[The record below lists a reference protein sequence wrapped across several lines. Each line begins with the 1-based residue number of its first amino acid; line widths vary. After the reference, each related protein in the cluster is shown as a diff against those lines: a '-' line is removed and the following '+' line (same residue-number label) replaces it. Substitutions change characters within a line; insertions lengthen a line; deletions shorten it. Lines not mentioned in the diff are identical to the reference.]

1 MSDEEAVSRDKRV
14 ELIAAI
20 LLSIATLLT
29 AWAAY
34 QATRWSGEQ
43 SEDYTSASALRT
55 ESVRAANVANRQVE
69 IDVATFLDWLDANV
83 GGDQALADDIH
94 DRMRDE
100 FLPAFDEWLASAPAG
115 NEVPD
120 GTPFELDSY
129 GLAAQEESERLEERA
144 AARFDEGRE
153 ANQIGD
159 NFVLAAVML
168 ASVLFFSGLAGTLD
182 SRTPQILLLSLAGVM
197 LVAGAVVIAVL
208 PPSVGL

>member
-1 MSDEEAVSRDKRV
+1 MSETEAATRDKRV

-20 LLSIATLLT
+20 MLSIATVLT
-29 AWAAY
+29 AWSAY

-55 ESVRAANVANRQVE
+55 ESVRAANVANAQSQV
-69 IDVATFLDWLDANV
+69 DVATFLDWLDATDEE
-83 GGDQALADDIH
+83 DQTLADDIH

-100 FLPAFDEWLASAPAG
+100 FLPAFDEWLASAHPG
-115 NEVPD
+115 EVPE
-120 GTPFELDSY
+120 GTPFDLDSY
-129 GLAAQEESERLEERA
+129 RLAATEESERLEERA

-168 ASVLFFSGLAGTLD
+168 ASVLFFAGIAGTLD
-182 SRTPQILLLSLAGVM
+182 SRTPQILLLSLAGLM
-197 LVAGAVVIAVL
+197 LVAGTVVIALL
-208 PPSVGL
+208 PPNVGL